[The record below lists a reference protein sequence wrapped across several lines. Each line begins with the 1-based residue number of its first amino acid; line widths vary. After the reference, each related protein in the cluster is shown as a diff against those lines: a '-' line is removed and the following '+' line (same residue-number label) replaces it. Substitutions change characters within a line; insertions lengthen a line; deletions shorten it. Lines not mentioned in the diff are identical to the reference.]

1 MIRRTGIL
9 ACAVALALVSPALA
23 VDTISGT
30 VKHVDDTGRIIELT
44 DGRIVHLGYDIAV
57 DDPRTAAVL
66 VDGRPVAVSE
76 IRPGMYIVVPSSEP
90 MVVSAPRASATA
102 PATVVTEPT
111 IQGTVVR
118 VDPGTQ
124 TIVLSDGRIV
134 QTSASTVVVV
144 GDRTV
149 DVATVQP
156 GDTVVITTTDVAP
169 GALPREAVLTAA
181 RVLIVRQPQAL

>member
-76 IRPGMYIVVPSSEP
+76 IRPGMYIVVPSEP

-181 RVLIVRQPQAL
+181 RVLIVGQPQAL